1 MWLEFWFHE
10 KIIFIFTGGNVY
22 GQSNDLKRHINKCHQ
37 EDNRPKKSIPMP
49 PLATNIGGGPMEL
62 APNLPS

>member
-1 MWLEFWFHE
+1 MNISGKKESAS
-10 KIIFIFTGGNVY
+10 KRRRY